1 MGDSVMGDFK
11 VLTFS
16 HFIKLSSKEMICISH
31 DPSILQWESWRIRI
45 GSFHPGGLRHEIS
58 TIRAH
63 PDPIGTVENSTS
75 MLRWMIGFDLMIK
88 RSMIRILNSDRDS
101 VVEEIFSYFVKRTR
115 NFYFFPTTHP
125 IYIVRISCGCNTS
138 VWTYL
143 LSGEYWR
150 DNFFV
155 PWERGFFRHMV
166 VRCVVQVE
174 VDTGSRVHFF
184 CPDFFIPTT

>member
-45 GSFHPGGLRHEIS
+45 GSFHPGGLIHEIS

-101 VVEEIFSYFVKRTR
+101 VVWKKNSVLRKKNEKFLIFCAGPGSGRFCALRVFWR
-115 NFYFFPTTHP
+115 FSLSFFSFP
-125 IYIVRISCGCNTS
+125 C
-138 VWTYL
+138 
-143 LSGEYWR
+143 
-150 DNFFV
+150 F
-155 PWERGFFRHMV
+155 GFALAL
-166 VRCVVQVE
+166 
-174 VDTGSRVHFF
+174 T
-184 CPDFFIPTT
+184 